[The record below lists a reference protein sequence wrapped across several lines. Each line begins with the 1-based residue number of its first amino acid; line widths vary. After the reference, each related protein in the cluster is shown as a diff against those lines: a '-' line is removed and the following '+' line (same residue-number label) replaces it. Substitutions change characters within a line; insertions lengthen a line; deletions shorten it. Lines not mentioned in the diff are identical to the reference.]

1 MDFEGFNRLGGEV
14 VKSSDSKN
22 GEYYAFIPNELPN
35 QLVLDNQLVNL
46 MAEASYK
53 IGSLNSIVK
62 MLPNPQLIIKPY
74 ADREAVSSSR
84 IEGTQSSMDDLLKAD
99 AAENKIQGG
108 DARQKPERK
117 RSEEDLHEILN
128 YRASLKFGVEAIKG
142 GKIDLALLK
151 SLHKILLTNVRGKD
165 KSPGEIRSK
174 QNWIGAPDYGIQY
187 ARYVPPPPS
196 EVERLLENLLAYLND
211 ETDGINPLMKMA
223 IIHYQFEAIHP
234 FYDGN
239 GRIGRLMI
247 ILFLVKRSI
256 LSVPALYISEYFER
270 NKSLYNDL
278 LLSTSK
284 SGDFG
289 PWIAFF
295 LNGVKM
301 QADDASSTAMSII
314 EYHNRTRGDL
324 ETKRASAVVM
334 RIFEDLFRRPY
345 TTIGRA
351 RELINS
357 TYPTAKRSVLKLVEY
372 GVLTQLSTKRKN
384 NKLFAANE
392 IMKRAYRRNQG

>member
-1 MDFEGFNRLGGEV
+1 MDSEGFNGEGGRI

-22 GEYYAFIPNELPN
+22 GEYYSFIPNPLPN
-35 QLVLDNQLVNL
+35 KIEADNQLINL
-46 MAEASYK
+46 IADANYR
-53 IGSLNSIVK
+53 IGSLNSVVK

-99 AAENKIQGG
+99 AAENKVQNS
-108 DARQKPERK
+108 DPKQKLERK
-117 RSEEDLHEILN
+117 RSDEDIQEIFN
-128 YRASLKFGVEAIKG
+128 YRASLRFGVEAIKT

-151 SLHKILLTNVRGKD
+151 ALHKILLTNVRGKD

-187 ARYVPPPPS
+187 ARYVPPPPA
-196 EVERLLENLLAYLND
+196 EVEGLLQNLLIYLND
-211 ETDGINPLMKMA
+211 ETDGISPLMKMA
-223 IIHYQFEAIHP
+223 VIHYQFEAIHP

-256 LSVPALYISEYFER
+256 LGVPALYISEYFER

-284 SGDFG
+284 SGDFN

-301 QADDASSTAMSII
+301 QADDATSTAMSII
-314 EYHNRTRGDL
+314 EYHNRTRSDL
-324 ETKRASAVVM
+324 EAKRASAIVLH
-334 RIFEDLFRRPY
+334 IFEDLFRRPY

-351 RELINS
+351 RELIDS

-392 IMKRAYRRNQG
+392 IMKRAYKRKQG